1 MMNRKNKRVVA
12 QQIETLS
19 ESLADD
25 FLEGL
30 KSESPLM
37 REQQRQGDCL
47 EISSKESVKAG
58 IFSITATP
66 FGIKQANEA
75 NFDGLNLPAS
85 THDCDLTRGEPDFS
99 EIFDLSDYLL
109 AFTREQVDYDE
120 RRHTAAAHALV
131 SQKLEIN
138 SREKRIHEFNQI
150 AFWLQEN
157 RPEVWSDIQKFMR
170 LNSFSMISQ
179 KWNLSTEESNALFG
193 LESEQSAR
201 ITYLTRI
208 YKALSIVHGNA
219 LACVWVRMPNTNAI
233 FGGKTPLEFMIA
245 GGVDAIKGV
254 QKLLDSRVAGN

>member
-1 MMNRKNKRVVA
+1 MNRKNKRVVA

-66 FGIKQANEA
+66 FDIKQANEA

-109 AFTREQVDYDE
+109 AFTREQVGYDE

-150 AFWLQEN
+150 AFQFYDKLVQRLAHVGLSLGDLSNLVSDSRRLYNPGEWVGLQDKIKAKYSTREEIAMFDAVMQGM
-157 RPEVWSDIQKFMR
+157 PVQQAVDKFM
-170 LNSFSMISQ
+170 
-179 KWNLSTEESNALFG
+179 TEMKEKSDDIEL
-193 LESEQSAR
+193 
-201 ITYLTRI
+201 
-208 YKALSIVHGNA
+208 V
-219 LACVWVRMPNTNAI
+219 
-233 FGGKTPLEFMIA
+233 
-245 GGVDAIKGV
+245 
-254 QKLLDSRVAGN
+254 